1 MSENCVFCKI
11 IKGEIPSYKI
21 YENEYVYAFLDIACD
36 YYGHTLVVP
45 KKHFQNV
52 LDCDDKYLCE
62 VIKAVQKISN
72 HYVKNCGFN
81 AVNLFN
87 INEDV
92 QHFHI
97 HIIPRKSGD
106 GIKILKD
113 APKQNFDLQKIFNVL
128 KLN

>member
-1 MSENCVFCKI
+1 M
-11 IKGEIPSYKI
+11 
-21 YENEYVYAFLDIACD
+21 
-36 YYGHTLVVP
+36 
-45 KKHFQNV
+45 
-52 LDCDDKYLCE
+52 
-62 VIKAVQKISN
+62 SN
-72 HYVKNCGFN
+72 HYVQNCGFN

-113 APKQNFDLQKIFNVL
+113 APKQNFDLQKIFNEL